1 MVYWGS
7 MQSEGTLRTE
17 QSPDIIN
24 INVNLKWLTN
34 RTAHMPGNKKT
45 SLPKLF
51 TFCTTGTLEFINS
64 LFSRIAELIQT
75 QSDHI

>member
-34 RTAHMPGNKKT
+34 RTAHMPGNKKN
-45 SLPKLF
+45 KL
-51 TFCTTGTLEFINS
+51 TEIVYILYHRNIRIHQFIVKPNS
-64 LFSRIAELIQT
+64 
-75 QSDHI
+75 